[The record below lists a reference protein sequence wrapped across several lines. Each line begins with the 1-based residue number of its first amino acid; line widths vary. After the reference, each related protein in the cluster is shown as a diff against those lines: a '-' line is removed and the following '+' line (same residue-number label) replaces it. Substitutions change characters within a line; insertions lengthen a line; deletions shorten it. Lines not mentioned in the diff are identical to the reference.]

1 MRSMI
6 GLMWNGR
13 LSVRFRRPLKHTT
26 CAPALAHCVGSMVG
40 QTVIGPVN
48 SAADKPS
55 GFQDEIPSQRIADKP
70 DAIESIHAVRCGC
83 QRQKPSNWVCGS
95 VVKSRDSVE
104 TPARSARRGQRLG
117 ARS

>member
-40 QTVIGPVN
+40 QTVIAPVN
-48 SAADKPS
+48 AVADKPS
-55 GFQDEIPSQRIADKP
+55 GFQDEISSQRIADKP
-70 DAIESIHAVRCGC
+70 DAIESIHALRCGC
-83 QRQKPSNWVCGS
+83 QRQKPSKTFWFC
-95 VVKSRDSVE
+95 SRNH
-104 TPARSARRGQRLG
+104 RRRERRDMGDLR
-117 ARS
+117 R